1 MLDILSSDYIPFS
14 LMQAV
19 FALTCG
25 ENAISLSQ
33 AVRLVSASPAKA
45 AGLDDRGEI
54 AAGKRAD
61 LVRVEMVDGHPV
73 VRTVW
78 SARERVIKPHSASD
92 ELR

>member
-1 MLDILSSDYIPFS
+1 
-14 LMQAV
+14 
-19 FALTCG
+19 
-25 ENAISLSQ
+25 
-33 AVRLVSASPAKA
+33 VRLVSASPAKA

-78 SARERVIKPHSASD
+78 SAGERVI
-92 ELR
+92 